1 MFKLKIFPLK
11 FSIFITLFFTVLSV
25 ISASPFNNM
34 ETGFPENTEIRQMY
48 YDKMTGTNK
57 EAVSILPEWRVIE
70 ETGVRVNFFTTIELH
85 DDGKYIYF
93 SFSHKSDLKFDKGSI
108 GSYII
113 KRSLDEYD
121 NINLGIKQIKIF
133 YKNNDNSFIR
143 IIPGA
148 DNNESLMEIQLYGK
162 IMQKD
167 IRVPLSLAELSK
179 RSFAELTNLT
189 SNYVDW
195 NFYISD
201 YKNLYGDDVR
211 ILSNTIAPLL
221 YYLKDKD
228 DGAIDQ
234 AGNFVY
240 IDSLNLQTEDSGL
253 NCSGFVKWI
262 VDGLYKASTGKNIDI
277 AYLKEKHYDLRGNKW
292 SEKLEIE
299 MDPYFGLDW
308 TRNLAF
314 EILKLHEP
322 EAPLN
327 SVDVNSLH
335 YETYRP
341 NIGFPL
347 ENIKTVLYELAV
359 TNPHDFY
366 FGSLNRKSNEAP
378 YLREHT
384 HVLAIFP
391 YIDKQNNFQVVV
403 YSRNEKISLDYL
415 KSHWKDNYIHLVK
428 IEASANF
435 EPSGVNLNPV
445 LRR

>member
-1 MFKLKIFPLK
+1 MLKLKIFPLEY
-11 FSIFITLFFTVLSV
+11 SILITLFFTVVSG
-25 ISASPFNNM
+25 ISASPFNNP
-34 ETGFPENTEIRQMY
+34 EPVFPENTEIRQIF
-48 YDKMTGTNK
+48 YDQMTGTNK
-57 EAVSILPEWRVIE
+57 VAVSTLPEWRVIE
-70 ETGVRVNFFTTIELH
+70 ETGVRVNFFTTIESH

-93 SFSHKSDLKFDKGSI
+93 SFSHKSDLEFDKGSI

-121 NINLGIKQIKIF
+121 NINFGIKQIKIF

-143 IIPGA
+143 IIPA
-148 DNNESLMEIQLYGK
+148 VDNNESLMEIQLYGK

-167 IRVPLSLAELSK
+167 IRVPLCLAGLSK
-179 RSFAELTNLT
+179 RSFAELANLT

-201 YKNLYGDDVR
+201 YKKLYGDDVR
-211 ILSNTIAPLL
+211 ALANTIAPLL

-228 DGAIDQ
+228 DGAINQ

-240 IDSLNLQTEDSGL
+240 INSLNLQTENGGL

-262 VDGLYKASTGKNIDI
+262 ADGLYKASTGQNIDI
-277 AYLKEKHYDLRGNKW
+277 TYLKEKHYNLRGNKW
-292 SEKLEIE
+292 SEKLETE
-299 MDPYFGLDW
+299 KDPYFGLDW
-308 TRNLAF
+308 TRNLAY

-322 EAPLN
+322 EAHLS

-366 FGSLNRKSNEAP
+366 LGSLNSKSNEAP

-384 HVLAIFP
+384 HVLALFP
-391 YIDKQNNFQVVV
+391 YIDKLNNFQVVV

-428 IEASANF
+428 IEASSDF